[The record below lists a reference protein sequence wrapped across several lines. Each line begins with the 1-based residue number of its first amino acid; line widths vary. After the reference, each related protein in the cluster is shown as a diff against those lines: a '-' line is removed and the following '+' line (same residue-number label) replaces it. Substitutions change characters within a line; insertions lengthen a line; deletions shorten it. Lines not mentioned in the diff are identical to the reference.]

1 MTDNTLGNT
10 SHHKLALNWTLGIAA
25 GISMV
30 VAVFLPWFDDVWARG
45 ITDSNGLLALV
56 LAVLVVVMQL
66 IGNRWLAFAAA
77 LAAGTVGIWT
87 LTQSDGQW
95 GLFIFC
101 GTAIVAAIS
110 CISVGAAADTH
121 EGKQHIRAW
130 VNTKLNPGDGD
141 SKAVDSFIIGL
152 IGVNVLLVIIET
164 EPASAAWA
172 NHFEI
177 AEAISTLIF
186 SVEYVLRLWIA
197 PLDPRYRHGLK
208 GRLKYAAS
216 PMAVVDF
223 VAIAPFFLV
232 FFVENLDL
240 RIARAIRL
248 MRLVRILKMGRYA
261 HAVTT
266 LYHVFVRKKEELAI
280 ANFVSIMIL
289 VLCSSVMYFVEHE
302 AQPEAFRSIPEAMW
316 WAVVT
321 LTSVGYGDV
330 SPITPIGK
338 LFGAVVCMIGVLMVA
353 LPTGILA
360 SGFLE
365 EMREQRRGRDQDIFG
380 YCPHCGKQLIPGEE
394 LE

>member
-1 MTDNTLGNT
+1 MADDTTHDTPYER
-10 SHHKLALNWTLGIAA
+10 LALNWTLGIAA

-45 ITDSNGLLALV
+45 ITDSRGLLALG
-56 LAVLVVVMQL
+56 LAVVVVGMQL
-66 IGNRWLAFAAA
+66 ARKRWLAFAAA
-77 LAAGTVGIWT
+77 VGAFGVGIWT
-87 LTQSDGQW
+87 LMESDPQW

-101 GTAIVAAIS
+101 STAIVAAIS
-110 CISVGAAADTH
+110 CVSVGANADTPA
-121 EGKQHIRAW
+121 GQQHIRTW

-141 SKAVDSFIIGL
+141 SKAIDSFIIGL

-164 EPASAAWA
+164 EPAAAAWA
-172 NHFEI
+172 NYFEVT
-177 AEAISTLIF
+177 EAISTLIF

-197 PLDPRYRHGLK
+197 PLDPRYQNGLK
-208 GRLKYAAS
+208 GRLKYASS
-216 PMAVVDF
+216 PMALVDF

-266 LYHVFVRKKEELAI
+266 LYQVFSRKKEELAI
-280 ANFVSIMIL
+280 ANFVGIMIL
-289 VLCSSVMYFVEHE
+289 ILCSSVMYFAEHD

-321 LTSVGYGDV
+321 LTSVGYGDI

-380 YCPHCGKQLIPGEE
+380 YCPHCGKQLLPGEE